1 MLKFSEKLSG
11 FLPDAN
17 ADHLAEEEYE
27 EVLAR
32 KNALEINLEAQKRI
46 IEELTENIVLVT
58 KNEFEEQFTLCANLE
73 MIKVEQIDEKT
84 DENLNLENLARII
97 LEPNNVFEF
106 ESRSGSSDAILYSLQ
121 NLLHRENLANSKL
134 AMQLNCESSILLTE
148 LKRLRNF
155 QSVIMEGENLYS
167 QLVNK
172 LKEKQSK
179 IENLLEYFSVVITE
193 RERLKHKIFRSIDSL
208 IITMNDIESLK
219 SELDQR
225 TLEICSTSEDN
236 FESFLEL
243 TYRTK
248 EEIESLHD
256 VYSKAKAEYKMLL
269 DKINESERIEP

>member
-1 MLKFSEKLSG
+1 
-11 FLPDAN
+11 
-17 ADHLAEEEYE
+17 LAEEEYE